1 MHFRPEAPLRK
12 LPIDLARIESAKGLW
27 LVAVD
32 SVAETIAGTTLLVG
46 ITLEQIVLEQTVDD
60 QSFQVRRLEAMVDCN
75 AAREPE
81 NGKELLD
88 RIRKWIETADGNGF
102 LDLTNALL

>member
-1 MHFRPEAPLRK
+1 MHFRPEARLRK

-46 ITLEQIVLEQTVDD
+46 ITLEQTLDD
-60 QSFQVRRLEAMVDCN
+60 QSFQVRRLEAMFDCN

-81 NGKELLD
+81 NGEELLD
-88 RIRKWIETADGNGF
+88 RIRKWIESTDGDGF
-102 LDLTNALL
+102 LDLTKTFI